1 MIELAERHTFRLPTK
16 SRSLVELNSS
26 DDIEQLSFEE
36 PYYLLGEGS
45 NTLFVDD
52 FQGTVICNQLLG
64 VCIEEQDTDYLV
76 TAAAGENWHNFV
88 TDLRARNIDG
98 LENLALIPGS
108 VGAAPVQNI
117 GAYGV
122 EVSTF
127 IERLTAWD
135 IKEKCWVEMSRD
147 SCEFAYRDSVFKQH
161 PGRWL
166 ITSVVFRLPKNWQ
179 PVTHYSPLT
188 ELSGSVSAQKIFD
201 KVIEVRQQKLPDPRV
216 IPNAGSFFKNPVVPK
231 AQLDDLLK
239 KWPAMVYF
247 PVAGNQVKVAAGWL
261 IEHLGLK
268 TETVGEAAVNPNQAL
283 VLINCGQ
290 AIGGDV
296 TQLALNIMKQVAD
309 ASGIILEPEVRL
321 VGEQGL
327 IQLVLE
333 K

>member
-1 MIELAERHTFRLPTK
+1 MIELAERHTFKLPAK

-26 DDIEQLSFEE
+26 DDIQQLSFEE

-64 VCIEEQDTDYLV
+64 VCIEELEADYYV

-88 TDLRARNIDG
+88 TDLRSRNIDG

-127 IERLTAWD
+127 IERVTAWD
-135 IKEKCWVEMSRD
+135 IKEKRWVEMSRD
-147 SCEFAYRDSVFKQH
+147 DCEFAYRDSVFKQH

-179 PVTHYSPLT
+179 PVAHYSPLN
-188 ELSGSVSAQKIFD
+188 ELSGS
-201 KVIEVRQQKLPDPRV
+201 
-216 IPNAGSFFKNPVVPK
+216 
-231 AQLDDLLK
+231 
-239 KWPAMVYF
+239 
-247 PVAGNQVKVAAGWL
+247 
-261 IEHLGLK
+261 
-268 TETVGEAAVNPNQAL
+268 
-283 VLINCGQ
+283 
-290 AIGGDV
+290 
-296 TQLALNIMKQVAD
+296 
-309 ASGIILEPEVRL
+309 
-321 VGEQGL
+321 
-327 IQLVLE
+327 
-333 K
+333 

>member
-1 MIELAERHTFRLPTK
+1 MIELAERHTFKLPTR

-26 DDIEQLSFEE
+26 DAVEQLSFEE

-45 NTLFVDD
+45 NTLFLDD

-64 VCIEEQDTDYLV
+64 VCIEEQEADYLV

-127 IERLTAWD
+127 IEQVTAWD
-135 IKEKCWVEMSRD
+135 IKEKQWVEMSSGD
-147 SCEFAYRDSVFKQH
+147 CEFAYRDSVFKQH

-179 PVTHYSPLT
+179 PVTHYSPLN
-188 ELSGSVSAQKIFD
+188 ELSGSVGAQKIFD
-201 KVIEVRQQKLPDPRV
+201 KVIEIRQQKLPDPKL
-216 IPNAGSFFKNPVVPK
+216 IPNAGSFFKNPVISK
-231 AQLDDLLK
+231 AQIDELVK
-239 KWPAMVYF
+239 KWPDIVYF
-247 PVAGNQVKVAAGWL
+247 PVADNQVKVAAGWL

-268 TETVGEAAVNPNQAL
+268 SESVGEAAVNPNQAL
-283 VLINCGQ
+283 VLINRGQ
-290 AIGGDV
+290 ASGCDV
-296 TQLALNIMKQVAD
+296 TQLARKIMKKVAD
-309 ASGIILEPEVRL
+309 ASGITLEPEVRL
-321 VGEQGL
+321 VGQHGL
-327 IQLVLE
+327 IHLAVE
-333 K
+333 E

>member
-1 MIELAERHTFRLPTK
+1 MIDLAERHTFKLPAK

-26 DDIEQLSFEE
+26 DAVEQLSFEE

-64 VCIEEQDTDYLV
+64 VCIEERKTDYLV

-88 TDLRARNIDG
+88 TDLRTRNIDG

-108 VGAAPVQNI
+108 IGAAPVQNI

-127 IERLTAWD
+127 IEQVTAWD
-135 IKEKCWVEMSRD
+135 IRAKRWVEMTRGD
-147 SCEFAYRDSVFKQH
+147 CEFAYRDSVFKQH

-179 PVTHYSPLT
+179 PVTHYSPLN
-188 ELSGSVSAQKIFD
+188 ELSGRVTAQNIFD
-201 KVIEVRQQKLPDPRV
+201 KVIEVRQRKLPDPKV
-216 IPNAGSFFKNPVVPK
+216 IPNAGSFFKNPIVAK
-231 AQLDDLLK
+231 DQLDELLK
-239 KWPAMVYF
+239 KWPDMVYF
-247 PVAGNQVKVAAGWL
+247 PVADNQVKVAAGWL
-261 IEHLGLK
+261 IEQLGLK
-268 TETVGEAAVNPNQAL
+268 SEFVGEAAINPYQAL
-283 VLINCGQ
+283 VLINRGQ
-290 AIGGDV
+290 ASGHDV
-296 TQLALNIMKQVAD
+296 TQLAQKIMKQVAD
-309 ASGIILEPEVRL
+309 VSGIILEPEVRL
-321 VGEQGL
+321 VGQHGL
-327 IQLVLE
+327 IQLLVE